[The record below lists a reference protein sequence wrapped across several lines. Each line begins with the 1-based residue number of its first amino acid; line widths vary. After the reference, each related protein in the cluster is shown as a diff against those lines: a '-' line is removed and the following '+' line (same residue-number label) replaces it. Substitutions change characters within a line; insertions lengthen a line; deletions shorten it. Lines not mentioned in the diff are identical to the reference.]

1 MAQMRSR
8 REQVDAHR
16 FITSR
21 MNQALVLANP
31 DSVERPLRRIG
42 VSIFASVMIM
52 VLIMGGF
59 MIAALLGKGNDP
71 PAFNHIIFE
80 KGTNAVYVY
89 TSLSGEEDGTEK
101 LWPVTNYTSA
111 LLLLNPY
118 DGEPP
123 TQSLKPESLE
133 GYERGYT
140 VGLQNA
146 PPSPPPAE
154 SLLQNENWNACSLPA
169 TAGGMSGRLVSEVVV
184 ENFEDPDY
192 LGSDRFMLVQ
202 ARESEQQYVLWNDR
216 KFEVSD
222 DHLNTLVIQGT
233 MRYIVRENILHT
245 IQSGPDLSTE
255 EAPQYFGDPSTFEL
269 DGGILNYGTTLE
281 SQGQL
286 YVLMQGTD
294 GEELAPIGEVS
305 RALLES
311 DYDVPTIKG
320 VSSSVI
326 SDLGVQAVYEEEGFP
341 RDLGEQETLTG
352 DQPALCSVFDPSIP
366 FEEEDEDHNPK
377 IALFPVAPETT
388 RTAAA
393 SVTIDGDGN
402 IEGLVPQEAVTV
414 LPPGTAAIV
423 AAKPFGSTT
432 LEGMRYLV
440 SSTGIKYGIVDQGVT
455 GSTQQLLGYGTTE
468 PVGVPDTMLNMIGE
482 GVDLDPEDAR
492 SQLDPD
498 GDPPVYDTGESEE
511 EEGGE

>member
-1 MAQMRSR
+1 MRSR

-80 KGTNAVYVY
+80 KDTNAIYVY
-89 TSLSGEEDGTEK
+89 TSLSGEEDGNEK

-111 LLLLNPY
+111 LLLLKPY

-123 TQSLKPESLE
+123 TQNLKPESLN

-140 VGLQNA
+140 VGIQNA

-154 SLLQNENWNACSLPA
+154 SLLQDENWNACSLPA
-169 TAGGMSGRLVSEVVV
+169 TAGGMSGRLISEVVV
-184 ENFEDPDY
+184 EDFEAPDY
-192 LGSDRFMLVQ
+192 LGSDRYMLVQ
-202 ARESEQQYVLWNDR
+202 ARESDQQYVLWDDR
-216 KFEVSD
+216 KYAVGDEAMNA
-222 DHLNTLVIQGT
+222 LKIQT
-233 MRYIVRENILHT
+233 SMRYTVRENILHT
-245 IQSGPDLSTE
+245 IPTGPNLSADD
-255 EAPQYFGDPSTFEL
+255 APAYFDNPSNSEL
-269 DGGILNYGTTLE
+269 DGEILNYGATLE
-281 SQGQL
+281 SQGQT
-286 YVLMQGTD
+286 YVLMEGED
-294 GEELAPIGEVS
+294 GDDELAPIGEVS

-311 DYDVPTIKG
+311 EYDLPTVTGVPSSE
-320 VSSSVI
+320 VSGI
-326 SDLGVQAVYEEEGFP
+326 GVQAVYEEQDFP
-341 RDLGEQETLTG
+341 RDLGTQETLTG

-366 FEEEDEDHNPK
+366 FEEEAEDHNPK
-377 IALFPVAPETT
+377 IALFEVAPETT
-388 RTAAA
+388 RTAAG
-393 SVTIDGDGN
+393 SVTIDGEGN
-402 IEGLVPQEAVTV
+402 IEGLVPQEALTV
-414 LPPGTAAIV
+414 LPAGTAAIV
-423 AAKPFGSTT
+423 ASKPLGSTT
-432 LEGMRYLV
+432 LEGIRYLV
-440 SSTGIKYGIVDQGVT
+440 DSTGIKYGIVDQGET
-455 GSTQQLLGYGTTE
+455 GSTQQLLGYGTTS
-468 PVGVPDTMLNMIGE
+468 PVGIPDAMLNMIGE

-498 GDPPVYDTGESEE
+498 EDPPVFDTGESDED
-511 EEGGE
+511 EGGE